1 MDVFHVTDQNGNKL
15 TDESVLKYIEQRT
28 DRVGLLSEMFAV
40 LAELQCDV
48 VEAKVWIHIGRIA
61 SLIYVKDCN
70 IGTSIEDYQK
80 INRLEARLRY
90 VLQGDSDCKDRAK
103 LLFDVVCN
111 LTDME
116 YVVFHATI
124 NTRIDQAYLEFYI
137 RHKDGTPISSEPER
151 QHVIRQGVVER
162 RSCVGVRLE
171 LFTEDRQGLLA
182 EVVRTFRENGLNV
195 IMADIA
201 TRGDLAANTVYVT
214 DAIGYLLGLL
224 TGFFIDSSGGDG
236 VTHVVFC
243 NVLQSWKL
251 YTVPLVLELPSV
263 YITFLAWG
271 IARNEASQISN
282 FLNCWP
288 DCVLHDCL
296 ISDCRHQE
304 SEFYTLTLLRAEVR
318 IGILDSMDKNRTIIR

>member
-1 MDVFHVTDQNGNKL
+1 MQNNGKTNHRNGFTAL
-15 TDESVLKYIEQRT
+15 ELKRT

-48 VEAKVWIHIGRIA
+48 VEAKVWIHSGRIA

-90 VLQGDSDCKDRAK
+90 VLQGDSDVRAK

-124 NTRIDQAYLEFYI
+124 NTRIDQAYLEFYK

-151 QHVIRQGVVER
+151 QHVIQQGVLER

-171 LFTEDRQGLLA
+171 LSTEDRQGLLA

-195 IMADIA
+195 TMADIA

-224 TGFFIDSSGGDG
+224 TGFFIDSSDGDG
-236 VTHVVFC
+236 VTHV
-243 NVLQSWKL
+243 
-251 YTVPLVLELPSV
+251 
-263 YITFLAWG
+263 
-271 IARNEASQISN
+271 
-282 FLNCWP
+282 
-288 DCVLHDCL
+288 
-296 ISDCRHQE
+296 
-304 SEFYTLTLLRAEVR
+304 RAEVR